1 MGTPCY
7 VEDGLKDIDRYT
19 YWIMPIFPVTQAI
32 WYRLSHYSL
41 ASLRALS
48 ILCGMLGLLAW
59 TIFFRRLTEDNFG
72 ALLFMALMACDYINL
87 SDVAVGRPDAMAFA
101 FQAGAFAAY
110 LHWRERNLRL
120 AVLFSQSL
128 VVASG
133 LTHPNGG
140 MLSFL
145 GVLWLVLY
153 FDRRRIR
160 LAHVAIAAIPYTVGA
175 LAWGAYILQDPSA
188 FAAQYGYQLSSRNQ
202 ILTAPWMAVRDELVM
217 RYMTCMGLRSHS
229 PGSQGPQ
236 YLKSVTF
243 AAYAVSIAGLLAIPN
258 LRRKRASRFL
268 LALIAIYFV
277 FYTFL
282 EGTKAAYYFIYLI
295 YPFTAATVVFARW
308 CWENAV
314 RTRPLVALGL
324 VAMFAIPVGGLLHR
338 IRRDQYHR
346 EYLPA
351 VNFLR
356 AHAQPGDLIIGS
368 HELGFT
374 IGFQDRF
381 VDDHLLGLET
391 GKRADYILVEEIYQ
405 LRFETVQLRNP
416 AQFAELQKRLAQ
428 YRVIYDQNNYQV
440 LELRPEF
447 KRALAGTL

>member
-1 MGTPCY
+1 M
-7 VEDGLKDIDRYT
+7 
-19 YWIMPIFPVTQAI
+19 
-32 WYRLSHYSL
+32 
-41 ASLRALS
+41 
-48 ILCGMLGLLAW
+48 
-59 TIFFRRLTEDNFG
+59 
-72 ALLFMALMACDYINL
+72 
-87 SDVAVGRPDAMAFA
+87 
-101 FQAGAFAAY
+101 
-110 LHWRERNLRL
+110 
-120 AVLFSQSL
+120 
-128 VVASG
+128 
-133 LTHPNGG
+133 
-140 MLSFL
+140 
-145 GVLWLVLY
+145 
-153 FDRRRIR
+153 
-160 LAHVAIAAIPYTVGA
+160 
-175 LAWGAYILQDPSA
+175 
-188 FAAQYGYQLSSRNQ
+188 
-202 ILTAPWMAVRDELVM
+202 
-217 RYMTCMGLRSHS
+217 
-229 PGSQGPQ
+229 
-236 YLKSVTF
+236 
-243 AAYAVSIAGLLAIPN
+243 SIAGLLAIPN